1 MTVKDIIDRVLVRDG
16 NTVLVLANGFEFEL
30 ASDLA
35 KGISSGAEL
44 EAEFCKNLV
53 QKLFVNGNK
62 IFCKTKEELLP
73 EMEQL
78 QKELTVEAED
88 ERRMEINLE
97 SNRRLAKLLPLFKI
111 RVAILT
117 ANDKSFMQLK
127 DWRKELRIDEAVQ
140 NVYLAVKDA
149 RLWEKEKVISE
160 QQIRQYY
167 PDYGKL
173 DWSTMM
179 NVYAMS
185 NALLEDCRHGIVPEE
200 EENVLQHLY
209 NSRIIKFPNVLGE
222 EVRVSDI
229 VAYKETSA
237 TEA

>member
-1 MTVKDIIDRVLVRDG
+1 
-16 NTVLVLANGFEFEL
+16 
-30 ASDLA
+30 
-35 KGISSGAEL
+35 
-44 EAEFCKNLV
+44 
-53 QKLFVNGNK
+53 
-62 IFCKTKEELLP
+62 
-73 EMEQL
+73 
-78 QKELTVEAED
+78 
-88 ERRMEINLE
+88 
-97 SNRRLAKLLPLFKI
+97 
-111 RVAILT
+111 
-117 ANDKSFMQLK
+117 MQLK

-229 VAYKETSA
+229 VAYKETSDP
-237 TEA
+237 EA

>member
-35 KGISSGAEL
+35 KGISSGAEI

-117 ANDKSFMQLK
+117 AND
-127 DWRKELRIDEAVQ
+127 
-140 NVYLAVKDA
+140 
-149 RLWEKEKVISE
+149 
-160 QQIRQYY
+160 
-167 PDYGKL
+167 
-173 DWSTMM
+173 
-179 NVYAMS
+179 
-185 NALLEDCRHGIVPEE
+185 
-200 EENVLQHLY
+200 
-209 NSRIIKFPNVLGE
+209 
-222 EVRVSDI
+222 
-229 VAYKETSA
+229 
-237 TEA
+237 

>member
-1 MTVKDIIDRVLVRDG
+1 MAMGFKFVLDFFG
-16 NTVLVLANGFEFEL
+16 GC
-30 ASDLA
+30 
-35 KGISSGAEL
+35 L

-149 RLWEKEKVISE
+149 RLWKKEKVISE

-200 EENVLQHLY
+200 EGNVLQHC
-209 NSRIIKFPNVLGE
+209 
-222 EVRVSDI
+222 
-229 VAYKETSA
+229 
-237 TEA
+237 

>member
-30 ASDLA
+30 VSDLA
-35 KGISSGAEL
+35 KGISSGAEI

-127 DWRKELRIDEAVQ
+127 DWRKELRIEEAVQ
-140 NVYLAVKDA
+140 NIYLAFKDV
-149 RLWEKEKVISE
+149 RLWEKEKIISE

-173 DWSTMM
+173 DWNTMM

-200 EENVLQHLY
+200 EETVLQHLY
-209 NSRIIKFPNVLGE
+209 NSRIIKFPNALGE

>member
-1 MTVKDIIDRVLVRDG
+1 MRT
-16 NTVLVLANGFEFEL
+16 E
-30 ASDLA
+30 
-35 KGISSGAEL
+35 
-44 EAEFCKNLV
+44 EAE
-53 QKLFVNGNK
+53 
-62 IFCKTKEELLP
+62 
-73 EMEQL
+73 
-78 QKELTVEAED
+78 ELTVEAED

-127 DWRKELRIDEAVQ
+127 DWRKELRIEEAVQ
-140 NVYLAVKDA
+140 NIYLAFKDV
-149 RLWEKEKVISE
+149 RLWEKEKIISE

-173 DWSTMM
+173 DWNTMM

-200 EENVLQHLY
+200 EETVLQHLY
-209 NSRIIKFPNVLGE
+209 NSRIIKFPNALGE